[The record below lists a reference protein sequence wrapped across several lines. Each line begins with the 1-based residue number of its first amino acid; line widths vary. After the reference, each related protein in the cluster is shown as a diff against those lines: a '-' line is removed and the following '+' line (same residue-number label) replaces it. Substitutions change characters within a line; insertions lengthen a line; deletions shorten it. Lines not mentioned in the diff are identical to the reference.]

1 MSCSI
6 RSELFDHAVLHSS
19 VKWHP
24 ASVSSF
30 LEELKLIC
38 PNRTLTQ
45 SKWIDSVSSRMPL
58 SEAQCYWSMFMA
70 CRQSILGQVGEW
82 MELGTLG
89 IFLFC
94 QAYAQARARAD
105 SSQHNEALVQNLA
118 NTMAIPAT
126 ASQPS
131 GASRG
136 MSHRSQLM
144 TSSSKLV
151 RDNSSILQFV
161 LDNISLLIN
170 IATVRLLIPLFACHN
185 TFS

>member
-1 MSCSI
+1 MSSCSI
-6 RSELFDHAVLHSS
+6 RCEIFDHAVLHSS

-24 ASVSSF
+24 ASVSS
-30 LEELKLIC
+30 LLDELKLIC

-45 SKWIDSVSSRMPL
+45 SKWIDSVSSKMPL

-70 CRQSILGQVGEW
+70 CRQSMLGQVGEW

-105 SSQHNEALVQNLA
+105 SSQHNEAVVQNLA
-118 NTMAIPAT
+118 TTMAIPSNS
-126 ASQPS
+126 SQSPNS
-131 GASRG
+131 ARG
-136 MSHRSQLM
+136 VVHRSQLM

-151 RDNSSILQFV
+151 RDNSSILQFI
-161 LDNISLLIN
+161 LENLSLLIGV
-170 IATVRLLIPLFACHN
+170 ASVC
-185 TFS
+185 